1 MSDAIKIARQAP
13 KLIEGLLAD
22 MFAARAEDNRICLG
36 GLHSGQQYIQIHLVA
51 TSNPATLMDDGD
63 EEGDDGLGSVPV
75 ASHLSTHWLTA
86 RAEFIGAREA
96 PWMQTAELLALGAI
110 RSIYWQA
117 LGQGETALA
126 TEIGDWWKESAPLH
140 EQGEVIR

>member
-13 KLIEGLLAD
+13 TLIEGLLAD

-63 EEGDDGLGSVPV
+63 EEGEDGLGSVPV
-75 ASHLSTHWLTA
+75 ASRLGTHWLTA

-96 PWMQTAELLALGAI
+96 PLMQTAELLVLGAI
-110 RSIYWQA
+110 RSIYWLA
-117 LGQGETALA
+117 LGQGDTALSV
-126 TEIGDWWKESAPLH
+126 TGGKSQPLCMNKA
-140 EQGEVIR
+140 R